1 MSVAIQRAIAFNALD
16 LRYTKLPANRVVG
29 GGISQATTEGGG
41 DWDDDMQDEELE
53 ATVKAS
59 QVKEK
64 HKTKKATSHADM
76 RDEEPEATMQQTSQA
91 KTKPKKKKATS
102 NA

>member
-1 MSVAIQRAIAFNALD
+1 MKRHEPSAGPL
-16 LRYTKLPANRVVG
+16 TKNSLMVDIV
-29 GGISQATTEGGG
+29 Q
-41 DWDDDMQDEELE
+41 DMQDEELE

-59 QVKEK
+59 QAKEK

-76 RDEEPEATMQQTSQA
+76 RDEDLEATMQTSQA
-91 KTKPKKKKATS
+91 KTKHKKKKATS